1 MSVTF
6 LTIFLY
12 VSAVAA
18 IETQSLTK
26 QYGSLHAVNDL
37 DLRVERGEVFGFLGP
52 NGAGKSTTINV
63 LLDFVRR
70 TSGEVRVLGHDPEQN
85 PQAVR
90 THTGVLPETAG
101 FHNRDTARRHLRFA
115 IAMRDADD
123 DPDALLERVGI
134 ADAADRSV
142 GGFSTG
148 MRQRLG
154 LALALVGAP
163 DLLILD
169 EPLRGLD
176 PDGARRLREIVREER
191 DRGAAV
197 FFSSHIMSQV
207 ETLCDR
213 VGIMHD
219 GRLVAADTVD
229 ALRAQSGGSAELV
242 CTVAASTDD
251 VETALAQV
259 DGVGT
264 VTGGNDTVRVVCER
278 PATKAAVVAR
288 LEGAGITVQD
298 LAVEGASLESVF
310 AALTNDAASQE
321 RAGGS
326 PVEST
331 SNR

>member
-1 MSVTF
+1 M
-6 LTIFLY
+6 
-12 VSAVAA
+12 AA
-18 IETQSLTK
+18 IETRSLTK
-26 QYGSLHAVNDL
+26 QYGSLHAVDDL
-37 DLRVERGEVFGFLGP
+37 NLRVNQGEVFGFLGP

-70 TSGEVRVLGHDPEQN
+70 TSGEVRVLGHDPEQE

-90 THTGVLPETAG
+90 AQTGVLPEGAG

-115 IAMRDADD
+115 IAMRDTDD

-134 ADAADRSV
+134 ADAADRPV

-176 PDGARRLREIVREER
+176 PDGARRLREVIRVER

-229 ALRAQSGGSAELV
+229 ALREQAGGPAELV
-242 CTVAASTDD
+242 CTVAAATDE
-251 VETALAQV
+251 VASALEPV
-259 DGVGT
+259 DGVGA
-264 VTGGNDTVRVVCER
+264 VTGGDDTVRVVCER

-288 LEGAGITVQD
+288 LEDVDIMVRD
-298 LAVEGASLESVF
+298 LAVEGASLEGVF
-310 AALTNDAASQE
+310 TALTDDAASVRGQ
-321 RAGGS
+321 S
-326 PVEST
+326 DSKESIVG
-331 SNR
+331 R

>member
-1 MSVTF
+1 METH
-6 LTIFLY
+6 LTVARY
-12 VSAVAA
+12 VSGVAA
-18 IETQSLTK
+18 IETRSLTK
-26 QYGSLHAVNDL
+26 QYGSLHAVDDV
-37 DLRVERGEVFGFLGP
+37 DLRVEHGEVFGFLGP

-70 TSGEVRVLGHDPEQN
+70 TSGEVRVLGHDPEQE

-90 THTGVLPETAG
+90 ARTGVLPEAAG
-101 FHNRDTARRHLRFA
+101 FHDRDTARRHLRFA

-123 DPDALLERVGI
+123 DPGTLLERVGI
-134 ADAADRSV
+134 ADAADRPV

-176 PDGARRLREIVREER
+176 PDGARRLREIVRTER

-197 FFSSHIMSQV
+197 FFSSHIMAQV
-207 ETLCDR
+207 ETICDR

-219 GRLVAADTVD
+219 GRLVAADTVET
-229 ALRAQSGGSAELV
+229 LRERAGGPAELV
-242 CTVAASTDD
+242 CTVAASTDE
-251 VETALAQV
+251 VATALAPV
-259 DGVGT
+259 DGVGA

-288 LEGAGITVQD
+288 LEDVGITVQD
-298 LAVEGASLESVF
+298 LAVEGASLEGVF
-310 AALTNDAASQE
+310 TALTNSAVSVRD
-321 RAGGS
+321 GS
-326 PVEST
+326 APAEST
-331 SNR
+331 VDR